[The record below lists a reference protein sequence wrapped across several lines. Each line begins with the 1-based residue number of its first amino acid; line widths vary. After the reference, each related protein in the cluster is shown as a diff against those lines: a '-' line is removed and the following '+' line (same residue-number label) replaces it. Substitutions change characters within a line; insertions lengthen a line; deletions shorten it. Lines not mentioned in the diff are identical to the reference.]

1 MGAKNCPET
10 PRQTMIGM
18 MYLVLTAM
26 LALNVS
32 ADVLNAFTKVQYG
45 LTSTIGN
52 FQKKN
57 AEVYNEIEMAYN
69 LNHKK
74 WAPIKKKADALR
86 ESAKQIVDY
95 VEALKYRIV
104 VLADGEEE
112 ADVMNIKSKDNL
124 DIGGQVMILEGKG
137 KELRQMIAD
146 YRELLLSYISKNDT
160 VLSKAVSICLSTD
173 DPKTGDVN
181 FKSWEASKFEGVPLV
196 GVVTLL
202 TMIQTDVLRMES
214 DVVRYLYNSADS
226 ESFKF
231 NKLEALVIPESRY
244 VLKGETFK
252 ARVMLAAVDST
263 QKPEVIANGRKVAY
277 SGDVAT
283 YSQPAT
289 TVGVHTLKG
298 VINYVSP
305 SGVLLPREFKMDYE
319 VAAPTVV
326 ISPTKMNVFYV
337 GVDNPVSL
345 AVPGISPN
353 LIQTAIS
360 NGTIQKRSNGEYVV
374 RPAVAG
380 KPCTITVFANM
391 QGGKR
396 ELQKQVFRVK
406 NVPDPVAKVNGLR
419 GGKIRKGMLVAAGQV
434 DVELENFDFDMKF
447 AVESFSVYTVIDGFV
462 QEENDSRKAK
472 FGDAQLR
479 LINKLKR
486 NQVLV
491 IENIIVKGPDGST
504 RKLPSLSFRID

>member
-1 MGAKNCPET
+1 
-10 PRQTMIGM
+10 
-18 MYLVLTAM
+18 
-26 LALNVS
+26 
-32 ADVLNAFTKVQYG
+32 
-45 LTSTIGN
+45 
-52 FQKKN
+52 
-57 AEVYNEIEMAYN
+57 
-69 LNHKK
+69 
-74 WAPIKKKADALR
+74 
-86 ESAKQIVDY
+86 
-95 VEALKYRIV
+95 
-104 VLADGEEE
+104 
-112 ADVMNIKSKDNL
+112 
-124 DIGGQVMILEGKG
+124 
-137 KELRQMIAD
+137 
-146 YRELLLSYISKNDT
+146 
-160 VLSKAVSICLSTD
+160 
-173 DPKTGDVN
+173 
-181 FKSWEASKFEGVPLV
+181 
-196 GVVTLL
+196 
-202 TMIQTDVLRMES
+202 
-214 DVVRYLYNSADS
+214 
-226 ESFKF
+226 
-231 NKLEALVIPESRY
+231 
-244 VLKGETFK
+244 
-252 ARVMLAAVDST
+252 
-263 QKPEVIANGRKVAY
+263 
-277 SGDVAT
+277 
-283 YSQPAT
+283 
-289 TVGVHTLKG
+289 
-298 VINYVSP
+298 
-305 SGVLLPREFKMDYE
+305 MDYE